1 MVPSLA
7 LGVQEV
13 DFLGAKWQNVE
24 DCAPVLQR
32 KSQGVFRMKTK
43 LWTRMSLIAGLSVM
57 AVVAQASLADATV
70 LVERAANNR
79 TLTVRY
85 SGAAAALAELRINGQ
100 SVATRSLNERVMT
113 GEASFAIE
121 TAELADGENTIE
133 IKLYDLDG
141 KVVGTQVSKVNIDR
155 RGAGPIF
162 LDKPRSGSTVS
173 GPVEIKLGFR
183 QDMRNVYVSFF
194 INDQLRMLR
203 QVPPFAY
210 LWDTERERNG
220 WHEVQAW
227 VVDEHNNTFRTEKMR
242 LFINNSQGRT
252 DRTGANAGTVSLNNT
267 LGASPSGIRI
277 TQSGSG
283 AASAAMGATTPT
295 APSVKAPAI
304 KAPVKGTA
312 KPKLTPNSPKTPK
325 VAPAG
330 TKGAAADSGSAL
342 GTRNVNPGLQPE
354 SLAVYGPRWT
364 VASSNGAGGAISLST
379 AAAGTTTLAP
389 IAINYGTR
397 LPKDGEF
404 QIMLN
409 NAYVDFDVAPR
420 VAEGVALTPF
430 RHLFQEAGGVVAW
443 KHDLKEV
450 SAQGMGKT
458 VWFKIGRDLA
468 DVNGQQYRFETTPFL
483 ESGRVIVPLSFMVDA
498 LKVKVQFDPNTGH
511 VLVSTLE
518 GKGK

>member
-1 MVPSLA
+1 
-7 LGVQEV
+7 
-13 DFLGAKWQNVE
+13 
-24 DCAPVLQR
+24 
-32 KSQGVFRMKTK
+32 
-43 LWTRMSLIAGLSVM
+43 MSLIAGLSVM

-85 SGAAAALAELRINGQ
+85 SGAAAALAELKINGQ
-100 SVATRSLNERVMT
+100 SVATRSLNEKVTT

-162 LDKPRSGSTVS
+162 LDKPRAGSTVS

-252 DRTGANAGTVSLNNT
+252 DREGASAGTVSLNSAS
-267 LGASPSGIRI
+267 GASPSGIRI
-277 TQSGSG
+277 SASGSG
-283 AASAAMGATTPT
+283 TASSAMTSAPAAPT
-295 APSVKAPAI
+295 AKAPAI
-304 KAPVKGTA
+304 KTPTKGTA
-312 KPKLTPNSPKTPK
+312 APKVSPNSMQTPK

-330 TKGAAADSGSAL
+330 TKGASTDTGSAL
-342 GTRNVNPGLQPE
+342 GTRNVNPGLQATE

-364 VASSNGAGGAISLST
+364 VASSSTAGGSISLST

-389 IAINYGTR
+389 VAINYGTR

-409 NAYVDFDVAPR
+409 NSYVDFDVAPR
-420 VAEGVALTPF
+420 IAEGVPLTPF
-430 RHLFQEAGGVVAW
+430 RHLFQEAGGTVMW
-443 KHDLKEV
+443 QHELKEV

-511 VLVSTLE
+511 VLVSTVD

>member
-1 MVPSLA
+1 MRVMLTSWFEL
-7 LGVQEV
+7 
-13 DFLGAKWQNVE
+13 DFLGTKWQNVE

-32 KSQGVFRMKTK
+32 NSQGVFRMMTK

-57 AVVAQASLADATV
+57 SVIAQASLADATV

-85 SGAAAALAELRINGQ
+85 SGAAAALAELKINGQ
-100 SVATRSLNERVMT
+100 SVATRSLNEKTMT

-155 RGAGPIF
+155 RGTGPIF
-162 LDKPRSGSTVS
+162 LDKPRAGSTIS

-252 DRTGANAGTVSLNNT
+252 DREGGNTGTVSLNSAS
-267 LGASPSGIRI
+267 GAAPSGIRI
-277 TQSGSG
+277 SQSGSG
-283 AASAAMGATTPT
+283 TAGGAMTSAPT
-295 APSVKAPAI
+295 APSAKVPAI
-304 KAPVKGTA
+304 KAPTKGTA
-312 KPKLTPNSPKTPK
+312 GPKVTPNTVRSPK

-330 TKGAAADSGSAL
+330 TKGAATDSGSAL
-342 GTRNVNPGLQPE
+342 GARNVNPGQQSSE

-364 VASSNGAGGAISLST
+364 VASSSSVGGSVSLST

-389 IAINYGTR
+389 IAISYGTR

-409 NAYVDFDVAPR
+409 NSYVDFDVAPR
-420 VAEGVALTPF
+420 IAEGVPLTPF
-430 RHLFQEAGGVVAW
+430 RHLFQEAGGVVMW
-443 KHDLKEV
+443 QHELKEV
-450 SAQGMGKT
+450 SAQGMGRT

-483 ESGRVIVPLSFMVDA
+483 DSGRVIVPLSFMVDA
-498 LKVKVQFDPNTGH
+498 LNVKVQFDPNTGH
-511 VLVSTLE
+511 VLVSTVE

>member
-1 MVPSLA
+1 
-7 LGVQEV
+7 
-13 DFLGAKWQNVE
+13 
-24 DCAPVLQR
+24 
-32 KSQGVFRMKTK
+32 
-43 LWTRMSLIAGLSVM
+43 MSLIAGLSVM

-85 SGAAAALAELRINGQ
+85 SGAAALAELRINGQ
-100 SVATRSLNERVMT
+100 SVATRSLNEKVMT

-121 TAELADGENTIE
+121 TAELADGENTVE
-133 IKLYDLDG
+133 IRLYDLDG
-141 KVVGTQVSKVNIDR
+141 KVVGTQISKVNIDR

-252 DRTGANAGTVSLNNT
+252 DRTGANAGTVSLNSAPST
-267 LGASPSGIRI
+267 SPSGIRI
-277 TQSGSG
+277 SQSGSG
-283 AASAAMGATTPT
+283 TASAAMGATAPT
-295 APSVKAPAI
+295 APTAPTVKAPAV
-304 KAPVKGTA
+304 KTPAKGTA
-312 KPKLTPNSPKTPK
+312 GPKLTPNTPK
-325 VAPAG
+325 APKVSPSG
-330 TKGAAADSGSAL
+330 TKGAATDSGNAL
-342 GTRNVNPGLQPE
+342 GTRNVNPGLQTTE

-364 VASSNGAGGAISLST
+364 VASSSSTGGSISLST

-389 IAINYGTR
+389 VAINYGTR

-409 NAYVDFDVAPR
+409 NSYVDFDVAPR
-420 VAEGVALTPF
+420 IAEGVPLTPF

-458 VWFKIGRDLA
+458 VWFRIGRDLA

>member
-1 MVPSLA
+1 
-7 LGVQEV
+7 
-13 DFLGAKWQNVE
+13 
-24 DCAPVLQR
+24 
-32 KSQGVFRMKTK
+32 
-43 LWTRMSLIAGLSVM
+43 MSLIAGLSVM

-85 SGAAAALAELRINGQ
+85 SGAAAALAELKINGQ
-100 SVATRSLNERVMT
+100 SVATRSLNEKVMT

-141 KVVGTQVSKVNIDR
+141 KVVGTQISKVNIDR

-210 LWDTERERNG
+210 LWDTEREKNG

-242 LFINNSQGRT
+242 LFINNSSGRT
-252 DRTGANAGTVSLNNT
+252 DREGTAGTVSLNSAS
-267 LGASPSGIRI
+267 GAAPSGIRI
-277 TQSGSG
+277 SGSG
-283 AASAAMGATTPT
+283 TGTASGAIGAAAAPT
-295 APSVKAPAI
+295 APTAKAPAV
-304 KAPVKGTA
+304 KAPVKAAGPKVTA
-312 KPKLTPNSPKTPK
+312 NTPQTSR

-330 TKGAAADSGSAL
+330 TKGAASDSGNAL
-342 GTRNVNPGLQPE
+342 GTRNVNPGLQSTE

-364 VASSNGAGGAISLST
+364 VASARSTGGSVSLST

-389 IAINYGTR
+389 IAVSFGTR
-397 LPKDGEF
+397 LPQDGEF

-409 NAYVDFDVAPR
+409 NSYVDFDVAPR
-420 VAEGVALTPF
+420 IADGVPLTPF
-430 RHLFQEAGGVVAW
+430 RHLFQEAGGVVAY
-443 KHDLKEV
+443 KHELKEI
-450 SAQGMGKT
+450 SAQGMGKS

-468 DVNGQQYRFETTPFL
+468 DVNGQQYRFEVTPFL

-498 LKVKVQFDPNTGH
+498 LNVKVQFDPNTGH
-511 VLVSTLE
+511 VFVSTLE